1 MKESDV
7 TIIGAG
13 PAGMTAAF
21 FLAKNKIPVTLLE
34 KGIFPRDKICGDCIG
49 GFGLSVLKQMD
60 AGLFD
65 RFVSSE
71 KKMIGSGVHFFGP
84 EHQKVTIRAVNKIGD
99 RMTEVALCRRLDF
112 DNFLYDEIKKHK
124 YIEIIQNKNVTD
136 LHKDSGGINI
146 ISSDETFLK
155 TKLVILATGSQHALV
170 HKLNGIRQP
179 KKHMAA
185 GIRTYFENI
194 NGLNPEGYI
203 ELHFLKELAPGYLW
217 IFPLNG
223 NLANVGLGLRSDIV
237 SKRKIDLRHMLKNY
251 INDNPYFSERFK
263 NARQLSDINGF
274 PLALGGKNRS
284 ISGDHFLLTGDAA
297 NLIEPLFGEGIGHA
311 MYSGKFAAEHALRCL
326 ENYNFSAKFNKRY
339 DQEVYNKL
347 GTTLR
352 FSAMMQNIAQYPR
365 LMSFLFNRVKKNPDL
380 QKLLF
385 NIINGQIPKKR
396 WSGLGLIAKMVF
408 DFR

>member
-1 MKESDV
+1 MRESDV

-34 KGIFPRDKICGDCIG
+34 KRSFPRNKICGDCIG

-71 KKMIGSGVHFFGP
+71 KKLIGSGVHFFGP
-84 EHQKVTIRAVNKIGD
+84 EHQKVSIKAVNKIGD
-99 RMTEVALCRRLDF
+99 KMTEVALCRRLDF
-112 DNFLYDEIKKHK
+112 DNFLYEEIKKHK

-146 ISSDETFLK
+146 ICSDETFSK
-155 TKLVILATGSQHALV
+155 AKLVILATGSQHALV
-170 HKLNGIRQP
+170 HKLNGIRKS
-179 KKHMAA
+179 KKQMAA

-217 IFPLNG
+217 IFPLPG
-223 NLANVGLGLRSDIV
+223 NQANVGIGLRSDIIAK
-237 SKRKIDLRHMLKNY
+237 KRIHLEKLFHQCLQNNRYLK
-251 INDNPYFSERFK
+251 ERLISA
-263 NARQLSDINGF
+263 NQLTECQGF
-274 PLALGGKNRS
+274 PLALGGS
-284 ISGDHFLLTGDAA
+284 TQDLSGDNYLLTGDAA

-311 MYSGKFAAEHALRCL
+311 MYSGKFAAEQAIECI
-326 ENYNFSAKFNKRY
+326 NSNNFSAMFIKKY
-339 DQEVYNKL
+339 DHSIYQKL
-347 GTTLR
+347 GSTLR
-352 FSAMMQNIAQYPR
+352 FSKMMHQIAFYPK
-365 LMSFLFNRVKKNPDL
+365 MMNFIFNRVSKDEHLRLMLSQLINGNMPKSPKNGIKFL
-380 QKLLF
+380 GKLL
-385 NIINGQIPKKR
+385 
-396 WSGLGLIAKMVF
+396 LGY
-408 DFR
+408 

>member
-1 MKESDV
+1 MTESSV

-21 FLAKNKIPVTLLE
+21 FLAKNKIPVTILE
-34 KGIFPRDKICGDCIG
+34 KRSFPRDKICGDCIG

-71 KKMIGSGVHFFGP
+71 KKLIGTGVHFFGP
-84 EHQKVTIRAVNKIGD
+84 EHQKVTIRAANKIGD
-99 RMTEVALCRRLDF
+99 KMTEVALCRRLDF
-112 DNFLYDEIKKHK
+112 DNFLYEEIKKHK
-124 YIEIIQNKNVTD
+124 YIDIIQNKNVTD
-136 LHKDSGGINI
+136 LIKDSGGINI

-155 TKLVILATGSQHALV
+155 TKLVILATGAQHALV

-179 KKHMAA
+179 KKYMAA

-217 IFPLNG
+217 IFPLTRNH
-223 NLANVGLGLRSDIV
+223 ANVGLGLRSDIV
-237 SKRKIDLRHMLKNY
+237 SKRKIDLRQMLKNY
-251 INDNPYFSERFK
+251 INDHPYFRERFK
-263 NARQLSDINGF
+263 NAHQLSDVSGF

-284 ISGDHFLLTGDAA
+284 ISGDHYLLTGDAA

-311 MYSGKFAAEHALRCL
+311 MYSGKFAAEHVMKCL
-326 ENYNFSAKFNKRY
+326 KTNNYSARHNRQY
-339 DQEVYNKL
+339 DHAVYQKL
-347 GTTLR
+347 GSTLYFSKMMHTIASYPKMIRFIINRVRNDEELKSMFTQLINGNISKTPGNGLR
-352 FSAMMQNIAQYPR
+352 FIS
-365 LMSFLFNRVKKNPDL
+365 
-380 QKLLF
+380 KLLV
-385 NIINGQIPKKR
+385 GY
-396 WSGLGLIAKMVF
+396 
-408 DFR
+408 